1 MKHLLSDL
9 YDSGVILI
17 FIFLYI
23 ITWAVFMGFIFRNSV
38 EGYFYFKDISSSF
51 YSMMILLTT
60 ANFPDVMLPAYKVNF
75 FNELDLWQNCSL
87 RCLSAGFSEF
97 KSMTAKVATLGKMND
112 FDSSSV
118 PVMGNQ

>member
-38 EGYFYFKDISSSF
+38 EGYFYFNDISSSF

-60 ANFPDVMLPAYKVNF
+60 ANFPDVMLPAY
-75 FNELDLWQNCSL
+75 
-87 RCLSAGFSEF
+87 
-97 KSMTAKVATLGKMND
+97 
-112 FDSSSV
+112 
-118 PVMGNQ
+118 